1 MILEQCV
8 KQKTLRLLFIS
19 YVIPTLGAMLI
30 SGAYQ
35 LIDGFFI
42 GHFIG
47 AEGLA
52 SVNIG
57 WSYITILLGFGLL
70 VGVGTGSLYSI
81 AKGAEDNEKARQIIG
96 QTLTLIIVPAII
108 LGALLYSLAPTLV
121 YMLSDEEYLV
131 SEKFVTTAYL
141 AIGFIKVFAISSPL
155 VIGSLALPF
164 LVRNMGR
171 PYLATTYMA
180 IGVSIN
186 ILCSYLFIVVWEM
199 SIFGAALAS
208 IIGESCAMILGAY
221 YILFKSNENIK
232 LHHFKPNLTLIKDI
246 IINGASTFFMYIY
259 VGFIMM
265 LHHIMLVKY
274 GGTIAVSAYTI
285 TGYIITIYYLGM
297 EGIANGVQP
306 IISRLYGRENYLSTR
321 AIIRMMVIVGMSYGI
336 LLTILLQLFP
346 NFFTALFT
354 NDEELSS
361 VTIHAIYYNLPVL
374 FLEGVFVMVT
384 VFFQAIGEG
393 AKALVISVGNLIIQ
407 IPFLLIAPKFY
418 QLDGVWLSMP
428 LSSALLAIP
437 VVYWAYLRY
446 KKIT

>member
-1 MILEQCV
+1 M
-8 KQKTLRLLFIS
+8 KQRTLRLLFIS

-52 SVNIG
+52 AVNIG

-81 AKGAEDNEKARQIIG
+81 AKGAENDDKARKIIG
-96 QTLTLIIVPAII
+96 QSITLIIIPGVIFGAI
-108 LGALLYSLAPTLV
+108 LYFSAPTLV
-121 YMLSDEEYLV
+121 YMLSDTDYLV
-131 SEKFVTTAYL
+131 SQKFVTTAYM
-141 AIGFIKVFAISSPL
+141 AIDFIRVFAVSSPL

-164 LVRNMGR
+164 LVRNMGK
-171 PYLATTYMA
+171 PYYATLYMA

-186 ILCSYLFIVVWEM
+186 ILCSYLFIVVLEM
-199 SIFGAALAS
+199 SVFGAAIANIL
-208 IIGESCAMILGAY
+208 GESCAMFLGLY
-221 YILFKSNENIK
+221 YIIIKSGEPLK
-232 LHHFKPNLTLIKDI
+232 LKHFKPNIPLIKNI
-246 IINGASTFFMYIY
+246 MVNGASTFFMYIY

-265 LHHIMLVKY
+265 LHHKMLVKY
-274 GGTIAVSAYTI
+274 GGTVAVSAYTI

-321 AIIRMMVIVGMSYGI
+321 AIIRMMVLVGMTYGI
-336 LLTILLQLFP
+336 LLTLFLQLFP
-346 NFFTALFT
+346 EFFTTLFT
-354 NDEELSS
+354 NDKELTK
-361 VTIHAIYYNLPVL
+361 VTVHAINFHLPVL
-374 FLEGVFVMVT
+374 FLEGAFVMVT

-393 AKALVISVGNLIIQ
+393 TKALVISIGNLVIQ
-407 IPFLLIAPKFY
+407 IPFLLIAPQFY
-418 QLDGVWLSMP
+418 QLDGVWLAMP
-428 LSSALLAIP
+428 LSSILLAIP
-437 VVYWAYLRY
+437 VIYWAYLRY
-446 KKIT
+446 RKI